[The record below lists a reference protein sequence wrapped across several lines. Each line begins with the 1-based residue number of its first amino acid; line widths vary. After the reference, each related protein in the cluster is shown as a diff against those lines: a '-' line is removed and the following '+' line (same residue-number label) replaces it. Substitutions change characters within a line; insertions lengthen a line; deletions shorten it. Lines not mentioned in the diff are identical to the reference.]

1 MNWALPKHS
10 SADPRMVLKKIAAN
24 IQIFFLIVNNFF
36 EVNFCPHREQIELG
50 RIQ

>member
-1 MNWALPKHS
+1 MDLALPKNS
-10 SADPRMVLKKIAAN
+10 SADQRMVLKKIAAN

-36 EVNFCPHREQIELG
+36 GVNFCPYREQIELG